1 LRNPVAVENEYAR
14 IMLEQGLPGLA
25 LWLAFIFWTLT
36 RQRPLTTDPWY
47 LGEWLALSPPCSSL

>member
-36 RQRPLTTDPWY
+36 RPLTTDPWY
-47 LGEWLALSPPCSSL
+47 LGKWLAPSPPCSSL